1 MLKVAALLREEAVA
15 FVGLLLILN
24 VSLIERRGQSTT
36 YESSDPARAS
46 GDTKLM
52 PTLTTL
58 RLVYANYC
66 IYMNMES
73 LEWRSVR
80 VEDGGK
86 LFQFDCER

>member
-15 FVGLLLILN
+15 FVGLLLILD

-36 YESSDPARAS
+36 YVSSDPARAS

-58 RLVYANYC
+58 RSRLCQLLYLDTETNFVGDWW
-66 IYMNMES
+66 E
-73 LEWRSVR
+73 
-80 VEDGGK
+80 
-86 LFQFDCER
+86 